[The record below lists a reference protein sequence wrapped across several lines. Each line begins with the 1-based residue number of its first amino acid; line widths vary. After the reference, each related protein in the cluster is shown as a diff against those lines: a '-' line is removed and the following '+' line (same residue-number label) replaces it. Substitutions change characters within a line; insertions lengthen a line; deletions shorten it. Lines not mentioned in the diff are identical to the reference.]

1 VGNAS
6 EVCGG
11 SLSLTLYNLTRTGKT
26 SAAAALSNGDLAW
39 GLGASAA
46 LVGVMS
52 AVFVGL

>member
-1 VGNAS
+1 MGNAS